1 MNDQEIAFWAE
12 LVNKGTNHAMNNLS
26 QMVGQDIKVTSF
38 GLRQIPVAET
48 SQLMGGPDVEA
59 IGIYLTVSGSADG
72 HIMLMYDPKMAYGF
86 VDLLMGQ
93 PEGTTQALGEMESS
107 ALGELGNITGSSFLN
122 ALADAT
128 GLTLMPSPPHVMTDL
143 AGALLDI
150 IAADILQTQ
159 DDAFVAEATYQA
171 PGRNISGM
179 FFVIPTQNLLH
190 ALLETRTAA

>member
-1 MNDQEIAFWAE
+1 LNDQEIAFWAE
-12 LVNKGTNHAMNNLS
+12 LVNKGTNNAMNNLS
-26 QMVGQDIKVTSF
+26 QMVGQDIQVTSF

-48 SQLMGGPDVEA
+48 SQLMGGADVEA

-72 HIMLMYDPKMAYGF
+72 HIMLMYDPRMAYGF

-93 PEGTTQALGEMESS
+93 PEGTTEALGEMESS
-107 ALGELGNITGSSFLN
+107 ALGELGNIMGSSFLN

-128 GLTLMPSPPHVMTDL
+128 GLTLMPSPPHVMTDM

-179 FFVIPTQNLLH
+179 FFVIPTQNLLQV
-190 ALLETRTAA
+190 LLDTRTAA

>member
-1 MNDQEIAFWAE
+1 
-12 LVNKGTNHAMNNLS
+12 
-26 QMVGQDIKVTSF
+26 
-38 GLRQIPVAET
+38 
-48 SQLMGGPDVEA
+48 MGGANVEA
-59 IGIYLTVSGSADG
+59 LGIYLTVSGSADG
-72 HIMLMYDPKMAYGF
+72 YIMLMYNPKMAYGF

-159 DDAFVAEATYQA
+159 DDAFVAAATYQA
-171 PGRNISGM
+171 PGRNISGL
-179 FFVIPTQNLLH
+179 FFVIPTQNLLQ
-190 ALLETRTAA
+190 ALPETRTAA

>member
-1 MNDQEIAFWAE
+1 MNDKETAVWAE
-12 LVNKGTNHAMNNLS
+12 LVSKGTNRAMSNLS
-26 QMVGQDIKVTSF
+26 KMVGQEIKVTSF

-48 SQLMGGPDVEA
+48 SQLVGGPEVEA
-59 IGIYLTVSGSADG
+59 VGIYLTVSGSADG

-86 VDLLMGQ
+86 VDMLMGQ

-107 ALGELGNITGSSFLN
+107 ALGELGNIMGSSFLN
-122 ALADAT
+122 ALAEST
-128 GLTLMPSPPHVMTDL
+128 GLTLLPSPPHVMTDM

-171 PGRNISGM
+171 PDRDISGM
-179 FFVIPTQNLLH
+179 FFVIPTQNLLRV
-190 ALLETRTAA
+190 LVESRIAA

>member
-12 LVNKGTNHAMNNLS
+12 LVNKGTNNAMNNLS
-26 QMVGQDIKVTSF
+26 QMVGQDIQVTSF

-48 SQLMGGPDVEA
+48 SQLMGGADVEA

-72 HIMLMYDPKMAYGF
+72 HIMLMYDPRMAYGF

-93 PEGTTQALGEMESS
+93 PEGTTEALGEMESS
-107 ALGELGNITGSSFLN
+107 ALGELGNIMGSSFLN

-128 GLTLMPSPPHVMTDL
+128 GLTLMPSPPHVMTDM

-179 FFVIPTQNLLH
+179 FFVIPTQNLLQV
-190 ALLETRTAA
+190 LLDTRTAA